1 MSLKKNILASYASQ
15 TYATLIGIVMTP
27 VYIYYMG
34 IEAYGLIGFYAMLQA
49 IFQIL
54 DVGLTPTM
62 ARETAR
68 FNGGAIDATTLR
80 RLLRALEWIFIGIA
94 LLGCI
99 TMISGSGFIANH
111 WLNVQ
116 NLPIDEVQKSIILIA
131 MIVVLR
137 WICGLYRSSISGFE
151 RLVWLSGF
159 NFAISTT
166 RFVLIIPILV
176 QIESSLKVFFLYQL
190 AIAIFELIF
199 LTIKTYSLLPA
210 SNEDQLKF
218 WTWASLH
225 SALKFSFVI
234 ALTSGAWIFATQIDK
249 IILSSL
255 LSLTDYG
262 HFTLAVLAASGVL
275 MVSNPISLALLP
287 RMTRLQAEGD
297 EAGLLRIYKNATQ
310 LVAVITI
317 PAGLILFTYSEK
329 ILWIWS
335 GNADIAHQAAPILRL
350 YALGNVVLA
359 FTAFPY
365 YLQFAKGDL
374 KLHFIGSF
382 IFISWLIPSL
392 TIASLNYGGIGA
404 GYAWVVA
411 NFLYFSL
418 WTPFIHKRIFGKFH
432 RAWLLKD
439 ILLIFIIGIAAIAI
453 TSQISFQ
460 SKSKFESTLHI
471 ISIGIFTFIACLL
484 GSSFSRM
491 QIKKYTNIFI
501 K

>member
-1 MSLKKNILASYASQ
+1 VSLKINIIASYTSQ
-15 TYATLIGIVMTP
+15 IYATLIGIIMTP
-27 VYIYYMG
+27 VYISYMG

-99 TMISGSGFIANH
+99 AMISGSGFIANH

-116 NLPIDEVQKSIILIA
+116 SLPIDEVQESIILIA
-131 MIVVLR
+131 MTVVLR

-151 RLVWLSGF
+151 RLIWLSGF
-159 NFAISTT
+159 NIAISTA
-166 RFVLIIPILV
+166 RFVLIIPIFI
-176 QIESSLKVFFLYQL
+176 QIGSSLKIFFLYQL
-190 AIAIFELIF
+190 TIAILELI
-199 LTIKTYSLLPA
+199 LLAIKTYTLLPTP
-210 SNEDQLKF
+210 NEEQLKS
-218 WTWASLH
+218 WTWAPVK
-225 SALKFSFVI
+225 SALKFSLVI
-234 ALTSGAWIFATQIDK
+234 ALTSGIWIFATQVDK

-262 HFTLAVLAASGVL
+262 QFTLAVLAASGVL

-287 RMTRLQAEGD
+287 RMTRLQAAGD
-297 EAGLLRIYKNATQ
+297 EVGLLRIYKNATQ

-317 PAGLILFTYSEK
+317 PAGLILFNYSEK

-335 GNADIAHQAAPILRL
+335 GNADIAIQAAPILRL

-382 IFISWLIPSL
+382 IFASWLIPSL
-392 TIASLNYGGIGA
+392 TIASLKYGGIGA
-404 GYAWVVA
+404 GYAWVIS
-411 NFLYFSL
+411 NFLYFLL
-418 WTPFIHKRIFGKFH
+418 WTPLIHKRILGKFH
-432 RAWLLKD
+432 KTWLIKD
-439 ILLIFIIGIAAIAI
+439 ILYIFLSGVAATII

-460 SKSKFESTLHI
+460 SKSKFETTLYI
-471 ISIGIFTFIACLL
+471 ISIGIIIFIACIL
-484 GSSFSRM
+484 GSSFSRTH
-491 QIKKYTNIFI
+491 IKKHKT
-501 K
+501 